1 MSTELQ
7 SMYGKMVV
15 YFSVFWNKLDV
26 LGISLFLIAFVL
38 RFWPTNQ
45 CFCAARIILAV
56 DLSLWYIRILDI
68 FAAVKRLGPK
78 LVMIGEMVI
87 EYSCF
92 FFVIDIV

>member
-1 MSTELQ
+1 
-7 SMYGKMVV
+7 MYGKIVA

-26 LGISLFLIAFVL
+26 LAISLFIIAFIL
-38 RFWPTNQ
+38 RFWPTSQ

-56 DLSLWYIRILDI
+56 DLSIWYIRILDI

-87 EYSCF
+87 EYSLLLL
-92 FFVIDIV
+92 IDIFSFSM

>member
-1 MSTELQ
+1 MSTDLQ

-92 FFVIDIV
+92 FCAIDIF